1 MRGGALIPSLRL
13 LIVCAVY
20 YGLFRLGRWIVDSLD
35 ERWAA
40 SSASP
45 PAAPAPAATSY
56 CASPTEERL
65 QTPSTGELRLLA
77 EWAFDYERMVIASDD
92 ATRAQREHALYVV
105 SRLIVPLVGR
115 VRVCEVDD
123 ELVRSVRRVLA
134 VQLREDQA
142 ADAGLVWTHF
152 IGWVRYAA
160 APPER
165 RNSRLYLDPDVTHV
179 YDEFTDW

>member
-1 MRGGALIPSLRL
+1 MIPSLRL

-45 PAAPAPAATSY
+45 PAAPAPAAASY
-56 CASPTEERL
+56 FASPTEERL

-77 EWAFDYERMVIASDD
+77 EWAFDYERMVIASSD

-123 ELVRSVRRVLA
+123 ELVRSVRRLLA
-134 VQLREDQA
+134 VQLREDQG
-142 ADAGLVWTHF
+142 ADAGRVWTHF
-152 IGWVRYAA
+152 VGWVRYAA

-165 RNSRLYLDPDVTHV
+165 RNNRLSLGPDVTRA
-179 YDEFTDW
+179 YNEFTDS